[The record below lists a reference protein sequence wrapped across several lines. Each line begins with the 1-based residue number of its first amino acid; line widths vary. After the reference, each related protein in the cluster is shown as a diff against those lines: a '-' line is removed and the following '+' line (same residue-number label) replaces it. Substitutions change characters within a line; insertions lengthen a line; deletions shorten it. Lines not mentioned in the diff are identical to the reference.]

1 MTHCE
6 DQLFSYSKLP
16 TVAPWLNEE
25 RRRQLSQAGLFTP
38 RMIRQETDPEIPSMY
53 VYDFIALSV
62 MQQLL
67 RCGISPAQLRAALY
81 DTSSFRCDGFSNEDL
96 LFLSTGCLHGQE
108 LSRFLEVTNADVT
121 VLVRVPL
128 AGEIEIEFVPNE
140 LLGPKDYKGET
151 LIGVECKAIRDVIE
165 GNIAS
170 ASPTSKPQNDGQIPS
185 AQNYSP
191 GCFSS

>member
-6 DQLFSYSKLP
+6 DKFFSYSDLP

-25 RRRQLSQAGLFTP
+25 TCRQLSQAGLFTP
-38 RMIRQETDPEIPSMY
+38 RRVRQETDPETPCMY
-53 VYDFIALSV
+53 VYDFIALTA

-67 RCGISPAQLRAALY
+67 RCGISPAQLREALY
-81 DTSSFRCDGFSNEDL
+81 DTSSFRCDGFSEEDL

-128 AGEIEIEFVPNE
+128 DGEV
-140 LLGPKDYKGET
+140 
-151 LIGVECKAIRDVIE
+151 
-165 GNIAS
+165 
-170 ASPTSKPQNDGQIPS
+170 
-185 AQNYSP
+185 
-191 GCFSS
+191 